1 MANQKPTKKDFV
13 DLINT
18 VMGQEIMTEDY
29 LTQFLNEAKK
39 VKDTRGT
46 EGLVEYVQRI
56 TNAPAS
62 TDQLQRLAKQIQET
76 GSVGAALEFLKDE
89 KLISDLQ
96 ARKLNHAI
104 SQTAKKKKK

>member
-1 MANQKPTKKDFV
+1 MTNQKPTKKDFV

-18 VMGQEIMTEDY
+18 VMGREVMNEDQ

-39 VKDTRGT
+39 IKDTRGT
-46 EGLVEYVQRI
+46 EGFVEYVQRV

-76 GSVGAALEFLKDE
+76 GDVCSALEFLKNE
-89 KLISDLQ
+89 KLLNDLQ
-96 ARKLNHAI
+96 AKKLNKAI